1 MFLQSF
7 HSSYQDSISI
17 SAEQGSDFAKS
28 VSNDFNPIH
37 DTASKRL
44 CVPGDLLFALV
55 LQRYGLSKEMSF
67 NFSGMVSADTA
78 LCFPTAVGE
87 HFRII
92 DERDKCYLEV
102 TRGGETAANM
112 GLIEQLVKVYV
123 LFSGQNFPHI
133 LVPLMAQEQ
142 VMINPER
149 PLVIYD
155 SMSLRLDRLTL
166 TKPTVELAGTSLR
179 VDGKR
184 GEAQLQFRFMDQ
196 GRVVGHGV
204 KNLIL
209 SGLREYKQDAIDRMV
224 ADYLGRTG

>member
-7 HSSYQDSISI
+7 HSSDQDSISI

-37 DTASKRL
+37 DTDGKRF

-55 LQRYGLSKEMSF
+55 LQRYGLSQVMSF

-78 LCFPTAVGE
+78 LFFPPSVGE
-87 HFRII
+87 DFRII
-92 DERDKCYLEV
+92 DDRDKCYLGV
-102 TRGGETAANM
+102 SRSGDNAANM
-112 GLIEQLVKVYV
+112 CLVEQLVKVYV

-133 LVPLMAQEQ
+133 LVPLMAEHQ
-142 VMINPER
+142 VMINPVR

-184 GEAQLQFRFMDQ
+184 GEVQLQFRFMDE
-196 GRVVGHGV
+196 GRIVGSGV
-204 KNLIL
+204 KKLIL
-209 SGLREYKQDAIDRMV
+209 SGLREYQQDAIDSMV
-224 ADYLGRTG
+224 ADYLARAS